1 MTPFL
6 KTSRRFYRPKKTAV
20 NICELMKN
28 RIKNYIKITGLA
40 AVPFG
45 TVQAEDIITIRVAKE
60 DITEG
65 GGSRFVISKEN
76 GKGECLKSASILW
89 RNDCL
94 RSVLE
99 NTGGWLKAG
108 ILNSSHGGMLEG
120 IDGYILREGL
130 PFVASYCFYIGSDG
144 FYFALVRTINKQKHM
159 LVIFSPAE
167 GLCVFSDIPTKS
179 FGCSAVYTD
188 NEWVE
193 SKLSFRRWGVHITI
207 RIPWV
212 IRDGCS
218 ANQGRWHDRSVS
230 YVDKRCLASEK
241 TDEDGNPYVEYKVGD
256 PVLLKIT
263 TLNKFLKFLTER
275 DFKTP
280 QELVS
285 AVVEARKR
293 KDSGWGI
300 KMHTRE

>member
-1 MTPFL
+1 M
-6 KTSRRFYRPKKTAV
+6 
-20 NICELMKN
+20 
-28 RIKNYIKITGLA
+28 GLA

-45 TVQAEDIITIRVAKE
+45 TAQAEDIITIRVAKE

-99 NTGGWLKAG
+99 DTGGWLKAG

-120 IDGYILREGL
+120 IDGYILRKGL
-130 PFVASYCFYIGSDG
+130 PFGASYCFYIGSDG

-167 GLCVFSDIPTKS
+167 GLCVFSDIPMKS
-179 FGCSAVYTD
+179 FGCYAVYTD

-193 SKLSFRRWGVHITI
+193 SKLSFQRWGVPVAL
-207 RIPWV
+207 RNPWV

-218 ANQGRWHDRSVS
+218 ANQEGNGFLVS
-230 YVDKRCLASEK
+230 YVYKRCLASKK

-256 PVLLKIT
+256 PVLLKIKT
-263 TLNKFLKFLTER
+263 MNKFLKFLTER

-285 AVVEARKR
+285 AVVEARKK
-293 KDSGWGI
+293 KDSGG
-300 KMHTRE
+300 E

>member
-1 MTPFL
+1 
-6 KTSRRFYRPKKTAV
+6 
-20 NICELMKN
+20 MKN
-28 RIKNYIKITGLA
+28 HIKNYIKIMGLA

-212 IRDGCS
+212 IPVIISGVLFG
-218 ANQGRWHDRSVS
+218 AYHMHVLNVLEFVS
-230 YVDKRCLASEK
+230 CFSHVMSGVVLAIIM
-241 TDEDGNPYVEYKVGD
+241 V
-256 PVLLKIT
+256 
-263 TLNKFLKFLTER
+263 
-275 DFKTP
+275 
-280 QELVS
+280 
-285 AVVEARKR
+285 RKR
-293 KDSGWGI
+293 NVIITSGI
-300 KMHTRE
+300 HIIFNLYALLTYAFMLSR

>member
-1 MTPFL
+1 M
-6 KTSRRFYRPKKTAV
+6 
-20 NICELMKN
+20 
-28 RIKNYIKITGLA
+28 GLV

-45 TVQAEDIITIRVAKE
+45 TAQAEDIITIRVAKE

-89 RNDCL
+89 RNDCV

-99 NTGGWLKAG
+99 DTGGWLKAG
-108 ILNSSHGGMLEG
+108 VLNSSHGGMLEG
-120 IDGYILREGL
+120 IDGYRLRKGL
-130 PFVASYCFYIGSDG
+130 PFGASYCFYIGSDG

-167 GLCVFSDIPTKS
+167 GLCVVSDIPTKS

-193 SKLSFRRWGVHITI
+193 SKLNFRRWDIRMTV

-212 IRDGCS
+212 IQDGRS
-218 ANQGRWHDRSVS
+218 ANRGGWHGRSVS
-230 YVDKRCLASEK
+230 YVGKRCLASEK

-256 PVLLKIT
+256 PVLLKIR
-263 TLNKFLKFLTER
+263 TLNEFLKFLTER

-293 KDSGWGI
+293 EDRGGG
-300 KMHTRE
+300 